1 MVTFMKVCSHLPSQM
16 LITSANQDQELENS
30 AEIHKLVSIVS

>member
-16 LITSANQDQELENS
+16 LITSANQELENS
-30 AEIHKLVSIVS
+30 AEIHKLVSFVS